1 MWKAVKMND
10 FGKLSAIIFQL
21 NYNFQEYTKLK
32 NSIKPSKQIELL
44 EVMVKMCIDD
54 FFENK

>member
-1 MWKAVKMND
+1 MND